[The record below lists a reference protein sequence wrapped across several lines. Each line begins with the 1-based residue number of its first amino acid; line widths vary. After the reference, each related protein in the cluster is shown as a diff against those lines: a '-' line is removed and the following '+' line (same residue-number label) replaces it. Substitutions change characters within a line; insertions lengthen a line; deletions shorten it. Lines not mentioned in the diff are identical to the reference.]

1 MNETHLSLNNNVFS
15 LIKRV
20 KHLAEFTDYPLLEVL
35 AIYLQSN
42 RMFFS
47 AELCKLPPQCWYFDW
62 QFALSN
68 LQPARTS
75 CSRRLQIPRQIPPEI
90 VYISWNSPKMI
101 SLGRKS
107 DEKCYVE
114 ELARFAVAIKEFCVV
129 SGTEY
134 NLLLFNFR
142 VYIYTR
148 SYPVNVSLS
157 SVTALIVTGF
167 CHKQFVIL
175 SHTLEV
181 NR

>member
-1 MNETHLSLNNNVFS
+1 
-15 LIKRV
+15 
-20 KHLAEFTDYPLLEVL
+20 
-35 AIYLQSN
+35 
-42 RMFFS
+42 
-47 AELCKLPPQCWYFDW
+47 
-62 QFALSN
+62 
-68 LQPARTS
+68 
-75 CSRRLQIPRQIPPEI
+75 
-90 VYISWNSPKMI
+90 MI

-114 ELARFAVAIKEFCVV
+114 ELARFAAVIKEFCVV

-134 NLLLFNFR
+134 NLLFNFR

-157 SVTALIVTGF
+157 SITASTVTGF

-175 SHTLEV
+175 SHTVEV